1 MIGFLLFIHVV
12 ICILLV
18 MVILLQS
25 SKGSGLAGAFGG
37 GGGAGAVFGGR
48 GAATFLS
55 KVTTV
60 LAILFMLSNIGH
72 SMISKRSSAPKSL
85 IQQEATK
92 GRGISPASALPAIPG
107 AVPQTPEVQP
117 GEIQT
122 TQPEAS
128 STVPKQDESQVKDN
142 PVSNNKSSEKK
153 PK

>member
-12 ICILLV
+12 VCILLI

-72 SMISKRSSAPKSL
+72 SVISKRSSAPKSL
-85 IQQEATK
+85 IQQEAAK
-92 GRGISPASALPAIPG
+92 GRGTSPASALPAIPG
-107 AVPQTPEVQP
+107 AVQQTPEAQQ
-117 GEIQT
+117 GELQT
-122 TQPEAS
+122 TQPEVPP
-128 STVPKQDESQVKDN
+128 STVPKQE
-142 PVSNNKSSEKK
+142 
-153 PK
+153 

>member
-1 MIGFLLFIHVV
+1 MIGFLLFVHIV

-72 SMISKRSSAPKSL
+72 SLISKRSSAPKSL
-85 IQQEATK
+85 IQQEAEK
-92 GRGISPASALPAIPG
+92 GRGISPASSLPAIPG
-107 AVPQTPEVQP
+107 AVPQTPEAQP
-117 GEIQT
+117 GENQT
-122 TQPEAS
+122 TQPEVPP
-128 STVPKQDESQVKDN
+128 STVPKQE
-142 PVSNNKSSEKK
+142 
-153 PK
+153 

>member
-55 KVTTV
+55 KVTTT

-72 SMISKRSSAPKSL
+72 SIISKRSSAPKSL
-85 IQQEATK
+85 IQQEAEK
-92 GRGISPASALPAIPG
+92 GRGISPASALPAIP
-107 AVPQTPEVQP
+107 TTEEQP

-122 TQPEAS
+122 TQPE
-128 STVPKQDESQVKDN
+128 TPPLVPKQE
-142 PVSNNKSSEKK
+142 
-153 PK
+153 

>member
-12 ICILLV
+12 ICVLLV

-55 KVTTV
+55 KVTTA

-72 SMISKRSSAPKSL
+72 SIISKRSSAPKSL
-85 IQQEATK
+85 IQQEAEK
-92 GRGISPASALPAIPG
+92 GRGISPASALPSIPG
-107 AVPQTPEVQP
+107 AVPQIPEVQP

-122 TQPEAS
+122 TQPE
-128 STVPKQDESQVKDN
+128 TPPPVPKQE
-142 PVSNNKSSEKK
+142 
-153 PK
+153 

>member
-55 KVTTV
+55 KVTTA

-72 SMISKRSSAPKSL
+72 SIISKRSSAPKSL
-85 IQQEATK
+85 IQQEAAK
-92 GRGISPASALPAIPG
+92 GPASVLPAIPG
-107 AVPQTPEVQP
+107 AVPQTPETLP

-122 TQPEAS
+122 TQPE
-128 STVPKQDESQVKDN
+128 TPPPVPIPKQE
-142 PVSNNKSSEKK
+142 
-153 PK
+153 